1 MIARKLEQKLPL
13 NFTGGLI
20 IDGYSSEL
28 SHFILLIFKDGR
40 VKEYLLKLSSYYE
53 GKELPQNVVDWLT
66 ENGFDQMTIYTDSS
80 RFVSRDDYDRILG
93 YDAVGR
99 LEAQMSCVDNQKN

>member
-20 IDGYSSEL
+20 VKGNSSG
-28 SHFILLIFKDGR
+28 SSPYILLIFKDGR
-40 VKEYLLKLSSYYE
+40 VVEYKLWLSSYYKDE
-53 GKELPQNVVDWLT
+53 ELPQDVTDWLT
-66 ENGFDQMTIYTDSS
+66 ENGFDQMQIYTDSS
-80 RFVSRDDYDRILG
+80 SFVSRKDFDRILG

-99 LEAQMSCVDNQKN
+99 LEEHMSCVDNQKT